1 MVPLLCKNF
10 FNLLRSHLFIF
21 VFIFIPLREGSEKIL
36 LKFMIENVLPMFFS
50 KSFIISSLI
59 FMSLIHFKF
68 IFVYGVRECSNF
80 ILLYV
85 AVQCP
90 QHHLVGIPDCSK
102 EKCLATDLQVS

>member
-1 MVPLLCKNF
+1 
-10 FNLLRSHLFIF
+10 
-21 VFIFIPLREGSEKIL
+21 
-36 LKFMIENVLPMFFS
+36 
-50 KSFIISSLI
+50 
-59 FMSLIHFKF
+59 MSLIHFKF